1 MHFIRFRQ
9 QRWDTLT
16 TPNLKNQSPEAKG
29 HDFSQESYKLQTT
42 ASLWGDTH
50 MIWTFLSYDVF
61 IGTLKKLQQQW
72 KQESGEIK

>member
-1 MHFIRFRQ
+1 MHFIHFRQ

-42 ASLWGDTH
+42 ASL
-50 MIWTFLSYDVF
+50 
-61 IGTLKKLQQQW
+61 
-72 KQESGEIK
+72 